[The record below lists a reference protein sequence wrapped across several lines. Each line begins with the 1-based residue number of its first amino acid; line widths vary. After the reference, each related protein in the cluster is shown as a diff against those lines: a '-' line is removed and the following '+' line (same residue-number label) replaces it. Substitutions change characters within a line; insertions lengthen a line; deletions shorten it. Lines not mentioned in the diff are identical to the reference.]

1 MPNKGLIGIKA
12 SQTSSADQSGM
23 HTLNDLHEE
32 QFADNWPIPT
42 TTILSINRNGNVS
55 TYQNGTNSYIHHA
68 SEHVHTITVLHTKN
82 VTWYLWGAAGGG
94 GIYSTLRHGGN
105 GGLAYGTVEMQAGTT
120 YYLYVGKAGGNVIDL
135 TLSGISGYDLGGTA
149 GWPNGGYG
157 TMGDASGAGGGGMTM
172 LSKAAF
178 STSMSDSDIL
188 LIAGGGGGT
197 TGYFSSAGS
206 GGGTTGEDAAS
217 GVTGGS
223 QSAGGTYN
231 GAKLQGGNAT
241 GNRTSG
247 SDDGGGGGGGYYG
260 GGGGTSDA
268 KPGAG
273 GSGYINTTLVS
284 NSAFGTSSTQAF
296 SGSFNTRINPP
307 DVNNIWSN
315 SMDTTQTSNTAV
327 YARGGLSKHTNE
339 LDGGNGFAYITIAA

>member
-12 SQTSSADQSGM
+12 SQTSSSDQSGM

-32 QFADNWPIPT
+32 NFADNWPGPT
-42 TTILSINRNGNVS
+42 TTVLSINRNGNVA

-68 SEHVHTITVLHTKN
+68 SEHVHTITVLTTKN
-82 VTWYLWGAAGGG
+82 VTWYLWGAAGGSG
-94 GIYSTLRHGGN
+94 MYGYNRHGGN
-105 GGLAYGTVEMQAGTT
+105 GGLAYGTVSMQAGTT
-120 YYLYVGKAGGNVIDL
+120 YYLYVGKAGGNVIDQ
-135 TLSGISGYDLGGTA
+135 TSGYDHGGDA

-197 TGYFSSAGS
+197 TGYLSSGGS
-206 GGGTTGEDAAS
+206 GGGTTGEDNVS
-217 GVTGGS
+217 GITAGT

-241 GNRTSG
+241 GSKTSG

-273 GSGYINTTLVS
+273 GSGYINTSLVS
-284 NSAFGTSSTQAF
+284 NSAFGTSSTINF
-296 SGSFNTRINPP
+296 SGAAGQRINPP
-307 DVNNIWSN
+307 DVNNIWLN
-315 SMDTTQTSNTAV
+315 SMDTTQYSNTAV